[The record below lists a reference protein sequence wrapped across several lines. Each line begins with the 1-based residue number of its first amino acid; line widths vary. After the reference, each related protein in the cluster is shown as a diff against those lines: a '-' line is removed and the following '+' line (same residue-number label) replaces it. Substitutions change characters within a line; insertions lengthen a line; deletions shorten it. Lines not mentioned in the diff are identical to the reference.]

1 MKQQGEF
8 LPIHQSVLCAYMA
21 TGYHPDRGVG
31 NTFFLSIKSGIPEE
45 INAALP
51 SILDYS
57 RRDGPPSDFSV
68 YPGSIEALLG
78 LVDNWIEDWED
89 YQRRG
94 AEGMEGEW
102 LQSQEEADHE
112 RWALGAI
119 LAMRNGCIAHEKVRW
134 LLVGVRGKYSA
145 DDLAKLRNARGI
157 NGSSATLPYLP
168 PRILLMMDKILQR
181 DTILDVALRLP
192 ELVLYL
198 LDILILILPC
208 VSDTIK
214 LSAKPS
220 NGTANGTT
228 NGNSKTTTPAVDLD
242 EDDEDGETSLTLR
255 QTGQLL
261 RNIITES
268 IPALFDKT
276 SDLAMIMAS
285 IQLFSMVPATI
296 LPIDRIVDRLAT
308 FLVLT
313 PSQREQTPWPR
324 DLFLQSLGLLYH
336 ITSTTSLS
344 AEILKRHDLDGVLR
358 ILIGLTKYGVK
369 PIMKQMRAV
378 GPLGRIQEISP
389 VIGVGTMTNVK
400 GSEHAGRW
408 LPPVLGDDDG
418 GDLTGEDVGLGPKIK
433 LDPKVRHRIRCMHE
447 PERALAW

>member
-1 MKQQGEF
+1 M
-8 LPIHQSVLCAYMA
+8 II
-21 TGYHPDRGVG
+21 GYHPDRGVG

-45 INAALP
+45 INSALP
-51 SILDYS
+51 AILDYS

-78 LVDNWIEDWED
+78 LVDDWLEDWED
-89 YQRRG
+89 YQWREHHG
-94 AEGMEGEW
+94 VEGEW
-102 LQSQEEADHE
+102 LQSQEEADRE
-112 RWALGAI
+112 RWSLGAI
-119 LAMRNGCIAHEKVRW
+119 LAIRNGCIAHEKVRR
-134 LLVGVRGKYSA
+134 LLVGVRGKYAA

-220 NGTANGTT
+220 SEGPNPATS
-228 NGNSKTTTPAVDLD
+228 NGNGKTATPAIDID
-242 EDDEDGETSLTLR
+242 EDDADEETNLTLR
-255 QTGQLL
+255 QTGQLV
-261 RNIITES
+261 RSIITEK
-268 IPALFDKT
+268 IPVLFDKT

-285 IQLFSMVPATI
+285 IQLFSMVPAAI
-296 LPIDRIVDRLAT
+296 LPINRIVDRLAT

-344 AEILKRHDLDGVLR
+344 AEMLKRPDLDGVLR

-369 PIMKQMRAV
+369 SIWKQMRPV
-378 GPLGRIQEISP
+378 GPFGRVQEISP

-400 GSEHAGRW
+400 GSEHAGKW

-418 GDLTGEDVGLGPKIK
+418 GDLTGEDVGLGPKIV
-433 LDPKVRHRIRCMHE
+433 LDPKLRQRIRSMHE